1 MKKIFMV
8 FALMAMLMLPF
19 TSFSMTAMEEGDLS
33 SVTGQAG
40 VSINLDARVDMY
52 AKTVAW
58 GDVDGFG
65 KGTAATLNVGE
76 DPDLLTKANAGW
88 VGLSEL
94 AISNLRVR
102 ADQTLLSAEYYSKG
116 YTSMAAADVT
126 TFSNA
131 ATALGTALSTWYANP
146 ANVPPAAVSIHFNPG
161 NTSTWDAVSLGAF
174 AALNGGATFGA
185 EITAFSNAKTALG
198 ADISYLTAGSKVLAE
213 EAAGW
218 LPDFAPL
225 TIDVATDATYGAAVT
240 YVRIGLGA
248 LQVTMDS
255 MKASAALGPD
265 TAFASGIPNLKY
277 QLGDLYL
284 GALALRLDGRSYVDI
299 FTARG
304 ANTQGVTIAANVRV
318 KELTIGTLAWGD
330 KDGIDWAFDGTG
342 KLATVDADLT
352 GPAAAEVD
360 AGYVGLK
367 NLSIS
372 KMEVIGKI
380 GIDVAT
386 NAAAWTFVQIDLG
399 ADLTNALQ
407 VKFAGMT
414 ATAALG
420 ADATTVAGL
429 DQELGELYVGAL
441 TVKVY
446 GALKLGARADG
457 TQGVDIDLAQMTVA
471 IDPLNVSWG
480 DLDGIAGAKRAGYVG
495 LKALTIT
502 GLALQG
508 KVAIDVATVS
518 TLAGNPV
525 NLTQLMYDGYVRNN
539 VSPTFVHIGLGSGDA
554 TTDGLD
560 GLNAIT
566 SGSLGVSI
574 TNLTA
579 NVVFANNAAMT
590 NTPAVG
596 LRANT
601 LGSVYVD
608 TLRVGMNGWVDIAAH

>member
-1 MKKIFMV
+1 MNLKRMFQGLAIGAAF
-8 FALMAMLMLPF
+8 LLPF
-19 TSFSMTAMEEGDLS
+19 SASAMAPITDSELS
-33 SVTGQAG
+33 VVTGQAG

-65 KGTAATLNVGE
+65 KGAAATLNVGE
-76 DPDLLTKANAGW
+76 DPASLTEANAGW

-102 ADQTLLSAEYYSKG
+102 ADQTLLAAEFFSKG
-116 YTSMAAADVT
+116 YTGADATAFSAAAE
-126 TFSNA
+126 
-131 ATALGTALSTWYANP
+131 ALGTALSTWYANP
-146 ANVPPAAVSIHFNPG
+146 ANVLPANVSIHFNPA
-161 NTSTWDAVSLGAF
+161 NSATWDATSLGAF
-174 AALNGGATFGA
+174 AGAGVAAA
-185 EITAFSNAKTALG
+185 EIGTFSTEKTNLG
-198 ADISYLTAGSKVLAE
+198 AALPYVLAGSKVQAE
-213 EAAGW
+213 GLAGW

-248 LQVTMDS
+248 LEVKMDS
-255 MKASAALGPD
+255 MNASAALGPD
-265 TAFASGIPNLKY
+265 TTLASGIPNLKY

-284 GALALRLDGRSYVDI
+284 GSLALRLDGKSYVDI

-304 ANTQGVTIAANVRV
+304 ANTQGVTIATNVRV

-330 KDGIDWAFDGTG
+330 KDGIDWAFDVTG

-372 KMEVIGKI
+372 KMQVIGKI

-386 NAAAWTFVQIDLG
+386 NSSAWTFVQIDLG
-399 ADLTNALQ
+399 ADLANALN

-420 ADATTVAGL
+420 DTLDGDGL

-441 TVKVY
+441 DVKVY
-446 GALKLGARADG
+446 GQLKLGARADG
-457 TQGVDIDLAQMTVA
+457 TQGVDIDLAQMTVG
-471 IDPLNVSWG
+471 IQPLDVSWG
-480 DLDGIAGAKRAGYVG
+480 DLDGITGAKRAGYVG
-495 LKALTIT
+495 LKALTIN

-518 TLAGNPV
+518 TLAADPA
-525 NLTQLMYDGYVRNN
+525 NLTQMMYKGYVENN

-554 TTDGLD
+554 STDGFD
-560 GLNAIT
+560 AGAIT
-566 SGSLGVSI
+566 TGSLGVSI

-590 NTPAVG
+590 ANAGAG
-596 LRANT
+596 LAANT

-608 TLRVGMNGWVDIAAH
+608 TLKVGMNGWVDIAAH